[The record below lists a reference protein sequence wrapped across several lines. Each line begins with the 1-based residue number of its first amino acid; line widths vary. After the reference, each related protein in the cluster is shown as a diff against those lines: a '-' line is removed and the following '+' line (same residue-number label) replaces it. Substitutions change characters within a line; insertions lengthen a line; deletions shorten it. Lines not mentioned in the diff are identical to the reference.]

1 LAGRKVLRRT
11 DNSGLLSVLGR
22 QWLKP
27 IQSTNLLAILVSPHE
42 KNSDSREEDLISVS
56 QQFLEDPIDPCFRS
70 TRKKEPQ
77 ERERESERER
87 EIRAR

>member
-27 IQSTNLLAILVSPHE
+27 IQSTSLLAIVVSPHE
-42 KNSDSREEDLISVS
+42 KNSDSREEDLSLTTIYRGPNRP
-56 QQFLEDPIDPCFRS
+56 LL
-70 TRKKEPQ
+70 
-77 ERERESERER
+77 
-87 EIRAR
+87 

>member
-1 LAGRKVLRRT
+1 LAGKKVLRRT

-27 IQSTNLLAILVSPHE
+27 IQSTSLLAIVVSPHGI
-42 KNSDSREEDLISVS
+42 RTAARRISVS
-56 QQFLEDPIDPCFRS
+56 QQFIEDPIDPCFRS
-70 TRKKEPQ
+70 TRKKEPR
-77 ERERESERER
+77 ERERERER